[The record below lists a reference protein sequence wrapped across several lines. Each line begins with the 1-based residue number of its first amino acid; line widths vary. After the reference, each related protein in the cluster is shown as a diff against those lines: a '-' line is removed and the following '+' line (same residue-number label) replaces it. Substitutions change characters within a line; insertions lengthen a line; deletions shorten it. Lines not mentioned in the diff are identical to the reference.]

1 MVPKVSTVSQIVAVL
16 LCRFK
21 VLPEMNEQKRTL
33 KYLLKVTKDTLQ
45 NNNYLRQ
52 AIICSMRPAGTKLLL
67 KMNSSLVVCVNINM
81 K

>member
-33 KYLLKVTKDTLQ
+33 KYKTIVGSEKFPPTTDV
-45 NNNYLRQ
+45 RP
-52 AIICSMRPAGTKLLL
+52 ICENFLSF
-67 KMNSSLVVCVNINM
+67 I
-81 K
+81 